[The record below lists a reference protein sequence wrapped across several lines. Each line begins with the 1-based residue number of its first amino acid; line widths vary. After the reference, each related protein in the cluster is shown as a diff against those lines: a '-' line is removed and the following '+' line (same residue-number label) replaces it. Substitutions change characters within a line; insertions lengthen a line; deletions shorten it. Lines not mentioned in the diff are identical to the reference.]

1 MNAKIED
8 VFTVADLD
16 LMPDDGNRY
25 ELIEGEI
32 VVSRAPGLTHQ
43 SVSGNLFYGIKN
55 FLADNPL
62 GEVWATP
69 GVIFDD
75 FNGVMPDLVFVSVER
90 RREIAAGERVTG
102 APELVVEI
110 LSPGTVNERRD
121 RVTKLKL
128 YAKFGVKEYWLV
140 NPASRSIDIYRL
152 SGRTLKQAAT
162 LVEDEEITSPLLPG
176 YSCKLASI
184 FRL

>member
-43 SVSGNLFYGIKN
+43 SVSGNLFNGIKN
-55 FLADNPL
+55 FLTENPL

-75 FNGVMPDLVFVSVER
+75 FNGVMPDLVFVSAER
-90 RREIAAGERVTG
+90 RKEIAAGERVTG

-110 LSPGTVNERRD
+110 LSQGTVNERRD

-152 SGRTLKQAAT
+152 SGRTLKLAAT
-162 LVEDEEITSPLLPG
+162 LGEDDEIISPLLPG

>member
-32 VVSRAPGLTHQ
+32 LVSRAPGLTHQ
-43 SVSGNLFYGIKN
+43 GVSGNLFYGIKN
-55 FLADNPL
+55 FLTDNPL

-75 FNGVMPDLVFVSVER
+75 FNGVMPDLVFVSAER
-90 RREIAAGERVTG
+90 RSEIAAGERVTG

-152 SGRTLKQAAT
+152 SGRTLKLAAT
-162 LVEDEEITSPLLPG
+162 LGEDDEITSPLLPG
-176 YSCKLASI
+176 YSYKLASI
-184 FRL
+184 FRF